1 MMRIVDVL
9 LKNLIENAIN
19 LDQRENIWTKFKV
32 KRHVTA
38 IVEAIQKCGVSCS
51 VWESTTRD
59 GKGDSFSKSLE
70 WTSLTG
76 SDMKKLLSYLSSKLL
91 VCEGVPV
98 NAREKISQLW
108 EDFHYIYTIINT
120 WSPSQEMMSQF
131 CDLAKQWVVNF
142 NSLSH
147 ILEGFDNK
155 NVTPYMH
162 IMVYHVPKL
171 LKTFTSI
178 KQFTGQGVEKCNDD
192 IKMIYHRK
200 SNKHDP
206 TAESL
211 RVRFRKNKIRS
222 ERMKRVYKKYNTIF
236 WQKGKK
242 KKFHDYKIKCIGIK
256 KMLEY

>member
-1 MMRIVDVL
+1 
-9 LKNLIENAIN
+9 
-19 LDQRENIWTKFKV
+19 
-32 KRHVTA
+32 
-38 IVEAIQKCGVSCS
+38 
-51 VWESTTRD
+51 
-59 GKGDSFSKSLE
+59 
-70 WTSLTG
+70 
-76 SDMKKLLSYLSSKLL
+76 MKKLLSNLSSKLL

-98 NAREKISQLW
+98 NAREKISKLW

-155 NVTPYMH
+155 NVKPYMH

-211 RVRFRKNKIRS
+211 SDS
-222 ERMKRVYKKYNTIF
+222 E
-236 WQKGKK
+236 
-242 KKFHDYKIKCIGIK
+242 KIK
-256 KMLEY
+256 LDQSE